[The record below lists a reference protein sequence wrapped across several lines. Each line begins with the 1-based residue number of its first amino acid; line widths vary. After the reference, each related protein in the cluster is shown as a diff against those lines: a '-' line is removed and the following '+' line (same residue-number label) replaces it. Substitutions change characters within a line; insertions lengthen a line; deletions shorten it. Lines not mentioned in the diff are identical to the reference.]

1 MMRFLNR
8 LKTIVDH
15 PVTHLLVGL
24 ALMTTGCMQI
34 YDDLVGDSQQF
45 RVGVHHGIVLLGV
58 IQALSALP
66 DVAHGIERWLMA
78 AEIAKA
84 KGREKDA
91 E

>member
-1 MMRFLNR
+1 MMRFFNR
-8 LKTIVDH
+8 LKVIVDH

-58 IQALSALP
+58 IKRCQPCRTSLTAS
-66 DVAHGIERWLMA
+66 
-78 AEIAKA
+78 
-84 KGREKDA
+84 KGG
-91 E
+91 